1 MLTSVDQNS
10 PSLEA
15 WEDSV
20 TVGVEEHLQPHSA
33 PGGNH
38 GPWGRPVA
46 VPETT
51 QVRQEVLDPSSLFL
65 LFKCELSEL
74 FCSDNFLNRPSQTEI
89 ITKFSSNDI
98 EDVSHLPSR
107 RFDWSALILNISI
120 QSSLHWARL
129 IQRKNLSQLF
139 KPDSTVRDSPVS
151 FPIPQTAVGTDT
163 VSPNFKM
170 IKHNLNLK

>member
-33 PGGNH
+33 PGGDH

-74 FCSDNFLNRPSQTEI
+74 FCSDNFLHTTISDWDYNEIFLKWYWGCFSPAQQT
-89 ITKFSSNDI
+89 FRLVSVDI
-98 EDVSHLPSR
+98 EYFNPVIVTLSSSDSKEK
-107 RFDWSALILNISI
+107 FKSI
-120 QSSLHWARL
+120 VQTRQHREGLTRKLSNSPDCCWHWYC
-129 IQRKNLSQLF
+129 QPEF
-139 KPDSTVRDSPVS
+139 
-151 FPIPQTAVGTDT
+151 
-163 VSPNFKM
+163 
-170 IKHNLNLK
+170 

>member
-1 MLTSVDQNS
+1 MLTRTHLPLKPEKTPWLLVWRNISS
-10 PSLEA
+10 P
-15 WEDSV
+15 
-20 TVGVEEHLQPHSA
+20 TVPLG
-33 PGGNH
+33 
-38 GPWGRPVA
+38 
-46 VPETT
+46 ETT
-51 QVRQEVLDPSSLFL
+51 GPGDDLSQYLKQHRSDKKFLTLPHCFYYLNVNCRSSFVLIISSTP
-65 LFKCELSEL
+65 
-74 FCSDNFLNRPSQTEI
+74 PSQTEI

-129 IQRKNLSQLF
+129 IQRKNFSQLF
-139 KPDSTVRDSPVS
+139 KPDSTVMDSPVS
-151 FPIPQTAVGTDT
+151 FPIPQTAVGTDA